1 MLRKLYS
8 TLFSTLHQARCR
20 QMVPQR
26 PGCCREIGIYM
37 EQYTLNVCDS
47 PELQFNKN
55 LKTRQVGINTGR
67 LGLKVI

>member
-1 MLRKLYS
+1 
-8 TLFSTLHQARCR
+8 
-20 QMVPQR
+20 MVPQR